1 MYTICVIGFLFW
13 GLGVL
18 NVNLKGLDHFSK
30 RKLKKWLPLLNQ
42 INQLSSKMTFWS
54 DAEMQDRA
62 RKLKRRAQ
70 EEPLNNLVVEAFAL
84 VREASKRTTGLYPYD
99 VQVLGGLA
107 LYYGYIAEMNTGVGK
122 TLVAAMPSFTMALLG
137 QGVHVVTVNDYL
149 AQRDAM
155 DIGRIHRFLGMS
167 VGCVLHGM
175 STKERQ
181 AAYACDITYITNS
194 ELGFDYLRDNKVCTL
209 ADRVQRGLFYCIV
222 DEVDSILID
231 ESRTPLIISME
242 KEDAKDWYVR
252 CDALVK
258 QLTRGSSGKELSKLD
273 MLSGVHQE
281 ETGDYIVDEKNH
293 SVHLTAAGVRSIER
307 MMKITNYASMEHDE
321 LRHYVQIALQANSLL
336 ERDKDY
342 VVRDGLVEIV
352 DEFTGRILPGRRFS
366 DGLHQALEAKEGV
379 EVQGETVT
387 EATIT
392 YQNFFN
398 KYVEKAGMTGTARS
412 AAKEFHV
419 IYHLDVVTIPPNR
432 PLIRKDEDDVV
443 YLTKDAKRR
452 AVVKMIVDAHRRK
465 QPILVGTTTIA
476 ESEILSEMLKKKHV
490 SHNVLNAKNHAIEAQ
505 IIAKAGEAGQVTI
518 ATNMAGR
525 GTDIKLTDEARAA
538 GGLFVLG
545 TERHEAR
552 RIDNQLRGRSGR
564 QGDPGRSMFCLSLE
578 DDVTRLFGAEKTIA
592 MLRGL
597 GAKENEPI
605 MHHAVHRLVSKA
617 QQNVEN
623 EYFGVRKSLLDFDLV
638 NNEQRELIYAQRNT
652 ILYGGNP
659 DRFMSR
665 LVDQVAVFL
674 VNQYFDGPRGEWR
687 MDEFLAEW
695 HSIFGNTFTLST
707 DKEVMFVRSMDMAH
721 SAYRKKMDK
730 YALISELRD
739 MERYVI
745 LHAIDDCWIKHLIY
759 LDHLRQGIN
768 FYAYG
773 QQNPVL
779 VYKDKA
785 YDGFEA
791 LLNFIAL
798 NAVYLFFRIQPGSNP
813 EVYKPSNLSR
823 TPVEELTVEPF
834 VVSEEEI
841 QAQQN
846 LQTVGAE
853 DDIATVV
860 ESVDSVDEGID
871 GGDNEVEKDSFSGN
885 FSAMDDVNIDAD
897 SSDVDVDAI
906 VTEVEDVMEEIN
918 EALGSEDLADLD
930 VDLSDTMTYS
940 PVRNVSNI
948 IDSELAET

>member
-1 MYTICVIGFLFW
+1 M
-13 GLGVL
+13 
-18 NVNLKGLDHFSK
+18 NVDLKGLDRFSK
-30 RKLKKWLPLLNQ
+30 SKLRKWSHLLDQMNS
-42 INQLSSKMTFWS
+42 LSSKMTFCS
-54 DAEMQDRA
+54 DTELQDRA

-70 EEPLNNLVVEAFAL
+70 EEPLNNLVIESFAL
-84 VREASKRTTGLYPYD
+84 VREAAKRTTGLYPYD
-99 VQVLGGLA
+99 VQMLGGLA
-107 LYYGYIAEMNTGVGK
+107 LYYGYIAEMNTGEGK
-122 TLVAAMPSFTMALLG
+122 TLAAAMPSFTMALLG
-137 QGVHVVTVNDYL
+137 RGVHIVTVNDYL
-149 AQRDAM
+149 AQRDAA

-167 VGCVLHGM
+167 VGCVLPGM

-181 AAYACDITYITNS
+181 AAYACDVTYITNS

-209 ADRVQRGLFYCIV
+209 ADRVQRELFYCIV

-231 ESRTPLIISME
+231 ESRTPLIISSE
-242 KEDAKDWYVR
+242 NNDTKDWYVR
-252 CDALVK
+252 CDAIVK
-258 QLTRGSSGKELSKLD
+258 QLVKGESSKELSKLD
-273 MLSGVHQE
+273 VLSGAHQE
-281 ETGDYIVDEKNH
+281 ETGDYIVDEKNR
-293 SVHLTAAGVRSIER
+293 SVHLTASGVQTVER
-307 MMKITNYASMEHDE
+307 LLGIQNYASMEHDA
-321 LRHYVQIALQANSLL
+321 LRHYIQVALQANGLFK
-336 ERDKDY
+336 RDHDY
-342 VVRDGLVEIV
+342 VVHDGQVEIV

-379 EVQGETVT
+379 DVQGEAVT

-419 IYHLDVVTIPPNR
+419 IYNLDVVTIPPNR
-432 PLIRKDEDDVV
+432 PLIRKDEDDLV

-452 AVVKMIVDAHRRK
+452 AVIKMIVDAHRRK

-476 ESEILSEMLKKKHV
+476 ESEILSNMLKKKHV
-490 SHNVLNAKNHAIEAQ
+490 PHNVLNAKNHAIEAQ

-525 GTDIKLTDEARAA
+525 GTDIKLTDEARTA

-564 QGDPGRSMFCLSLE
+564 QGDPGRSLFCLSLE
-578 DDVTRLFGAEKTIA
+578 DDVTRLFGAERTIA

-605 MHHAVHRLVSKA
+605 VHHSVHKLVSKS

-623 EYFGVRKSLLDFDLV
+623 EYFCVRKSLLDFDSV

-652 ILYGGNP
+652 ILHGGNP
-659 DRFMSR
+659 DRFMSK
-665 LVDQVAVFL
+665 LVDQVAVLL
-674 VNQYFDGPRGEWR
+674 VNQYFDGPREEWR
-687 MDEFLAEW
+687 MDDFLAEW
-695 HSIFGNTFTLST
+695 QSVFGNTFTLST

-739 MERYVI
+739 MERYVF
-745 LHAIDDCWIKHLIY
+745 LRAIDDCWIKHLVY
-759 LDHLRQGIN
+759 LDHLRQGIS

-791 LLNFIAL
+791 LLKSIAL
-798 NAVYLFFRIQPGSNP
+798 RAVYFFFRIQPGANP

-823 TPVEELTVEPF
+823 TPAEELIVEPF
-834 VVSEEEI
+834 VASEEEI
-841 QAQQN
+841 KAYQN
-846 LQTVGAE
+846 SE
-853 DDIATVV
+853 IS
-860 ESVDSVDEGID
+860 E
-871 GGDNEVEKDSFSGN
+871 NSFSGN
-885 FSAMDDVNIDAD
+885 FSATDDVNIGAEDV
-897 SSDVDVDAI
+897 DVDVDAL
-906 VTEVEDVMEEIN
+906 VAEVEGVMEDIN
-918 EALGSEDLADLD
+918 GAL
-930 VDLSDTMTYS
+930 
-940 PVRNVSNI
+940 
-948 IDSELAET
+948 